1 MIYVSPQTRL
11 YNACLTKILY
21 NMATKLISYRIDEE
35 HLKKID
41 MYAAAHSYLSRSLVL
56 YRILDEILN
65 DDWKHNLW
73 VLTHTNKKIF
83 L

>member
-1 MIYVSPQTRL
+1 MIYDSPQTRL

-21 NMATKLISYRIDEE
+21 NMATKLVSFRIDEE

-41 MYAAAHSYLSRSLVL
+41 KYAAEHCYLTRSFIINN
-56 YRILDEILN
+56 ILDGILN
-65 DDWKHNLW
+65 DNSQHNLW
-73 VLTHTNKKIF
+73 VLTHTNKDIR

>member
-1 MIYVSPQTRL
+1 
-11 YNACLTKILY
+11 
-21 NMATKLISYRIDEE
+21 MATKLISFRIDEK

-41 MYAAAHSYLSRSLVL
+41 EYASTHSYLSRSFVL